1 MRFKMEES
9 LDFDASIKRRKRMHT
24 SMKQHSYRGNPE
36 GDSVSHKDHFKL
48 APVPPNS
55 ENESSF
61 DSGVSTLRR
70 KKKRRPTTHH
80 LEPIE
85 ERYFAQRN
93 KRTFSDSDITGLDY
107 TDTPDTLS
115 QISSICPVSDSSMQ
129 TTFSRMRKPKQRA
142 DATFESA
149 VRRARGQ
156 PDGAEKSFHANKKA
170 SVDALKVTKSSG
182 TNTQEVHE
190 LSDVKEHKPLSEKVE
205 EVKTKPVERKKSI
218 KVKINYLNNV
228 IFDPIFNKMRWNFI
242 QIIIM

>member
-1 MRFKMEES
+1 MRFKIEDS
-9 LDFDASIKRRKRMHT
+9 LDFDASVKRRRRMHT
-24 SMKQHSYRGNPE
+24 NLKQHSYRGNPE
-36 GDSVSHKDHFKL
+36 GDSISHKDHFKL
-48 APVPPNS
+48 SAPPNS

-129 TTFSRMRKPKQRA
+129 TTFSRMRKPKKHA

-149 VRRARGQ
+149 VRKARGQ
-156 PDGAEKSFHANKKA
+156 PDGAERSFHASKKA
-170 SVDALKVTKSSG
+170 TVSPLKATKSSG
-182 TNTQEVHE
+182 TNTQELHE
-190 LSDVKEHKPLSEKVE
+190 PSDVGTDEPVLQKVE
-205 EVKTKPVERKKSI
+205 EVKTKPVERKKSV
-218 KVKINYLNNV
+218 KVRN
-228 IFDPIFNKMRWNFI
+228 IFLTISRK
-242 QIIIM
+242 Q